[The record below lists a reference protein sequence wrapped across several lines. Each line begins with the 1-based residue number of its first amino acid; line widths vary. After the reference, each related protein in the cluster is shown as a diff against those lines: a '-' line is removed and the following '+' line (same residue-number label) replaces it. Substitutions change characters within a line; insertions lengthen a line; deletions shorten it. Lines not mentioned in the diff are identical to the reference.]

1 VASLR
6 FSPETLRGIR
16 NFGADLASPSAR
28 AGGMLTG
35 APQQSLP
42 NIFARNVGTLLGRDM
57 RTPGERLAAELASI
71 PENDPR
77 RLEKQIALQLQTAVQ
92 AGDRP
97 TAARLTGLLQD
108 IRNRREDAQGISTP
122 KAALSSAEIYKD
134 ENGNQYQVTPTQ
146 DATGKVGVEVTP
158 IGDAPEYTN
167 QKLIKT
173 GGQFNL
179 TAEEDTE
186 RLIKKEFGVAESK
199 AWSTVKLD
207 VLKKASESENLVSSL
222 ERALEIAE
230 SNDFE
235 SGGFSRIKENFK
247 EFVGMGDPTAAE
259 FQRIAADNLL
269 DALGNFT
276 GAISNSEREFL
287 EQNLSSLSRSKEVN
301 VRLLKRLIEK
311 VGLVSEYGQEIVR
324 RSKIGRPFK
333 SFEEYYA
340 YTLTNPLNL
349 EDLTEDDVENN
360 TKSLSVEDA
369 VNLLNQPPQ

>member
-1 VASLR
+1 MASLR

-71 PENDPR
+71 PEDDPR
-77 RLEKQIALQLQTAVQ
+77 RLEKQVALQLQAAVQ
-92 AGDRP
+92 AGERP
-97 TAARLTGLLQD
+97 TAARLTGILQD
-108 IRNRREDAQGISTP
+108 IRNRQEDAQGISTP

-134 ENGNQYQVTPTQ
+134 ENGYQYQVTPTQ

-259 FQRIAADNLL
+259 FQRIAAENLL
-269 DALGNFT
+269 GALGNFT
-276 GAISNSEREFL
+276 GAISEGERKFL
-287 EQNLSSLSRSKEVN
+287 EQNLVSLSRSKEVN

-311 VGLVSEYGQEIVR
+311 VGLVSEYGQEVVR
-324 RSKIGRPFK
+324 RSRIGRPFN
-333 SFEEYYA
+333 SFEEYYT

-349 EDLTEDDVENN
+349 EDLTEDDVENK

-369 VNLLNQPPQ
+369 INLINQPPQ

>member
-1 VASLR
+1 MASLR

-16 NFGADLASPSAR
+16 NFGADLSSPSAR

-71 PENDPR
+71 PEDDPK
-77 RLEKQIALQLQTAVQ
+77 RLEKQVALQLQAAVQ
-92 AGDRP
+92 AGERP
-97 TAARLTGLLQD
+97 TAARLTGILQD
-108 IRNRREDAQGISTP
+108 IRNRQEDAQGTSAR

-134 ENGNQYQVTPTQ
+134 EEGFQYQLTPTQ

-158 IGDAPEYTN
+158 IGDAPEYAN

-179 TAEEDTE
+179 TSEEETD
-186 RLIKKEFGVAESK
+186 RLVKKEFGVSESK
-199 AWSTVKLD
+199 AWSEVKLD

-235 SGGFSRIKENFK
+235 SGGFSSIKENFK
-247 EFVGMGDPTAAE
+247 EFVGMGDPTAGE

-269 DALGNFT
+269 SALDSFT
-276 GAISNSEREFL
+276 GAISDSERGYL
-287 EQNLSSLSRSKEVN
+287 ESNLFNLQIKRS
-301 VRLLKRLIEK
+301 
-311 VGLVSEYGQEIVR
+311 
-324 RSKIGRPFK
+324 
-333 SFEEYYA
+333 
-340 YTLTNPLNL
+340 
-349 EDLTEDDVENN
+349 
-360 TKSLSVEDA
+360 
-369 VNLLNQPPQ
+369 